1 MALTF
6 GDLGLSLTSGISPL
20 PLATVQGNDLINLTF
35 HFNYN
40 GTKDVL
46 LENSTA
52 CQELNKTS
60 VFLNFVITFPVV
72 LEIVYPANAS
82 NYSGNID
89 TDFSNCSFSPSLEID
104 LQNVPSGIPGAD
116 ILTFHVLSQ
125 NLSWMATLSVW
136 LKVLNSARAGSL
148 LNITANATI
157 GNDTKSIHIA
167 SFKTALPG
175 NLQFS
180 FTTSIPQTP
189 SLGLTSDERVTLS
202 VSFEIPRITG
212 DLMLM
217 FMLPTFALSTPMKFI
232 SGYVKSFSHGAIS
245 RRLVVGDIPVFGITK
260 SIVKKFRES
269 LNIARFFFG
278 DTVNNEA
285 NSPMNGVVTVEVTAM
300 VQSSQSL
307 YVPGTRDKIICA
319 LNYISPSGLSYVAAE
334 TELIT
339 IELEEPLLEY
349 QFFKQGSDC
358 CYEGLDQVAYTF
370 EVKNPNISTAPAL
383 NVSVDIHFSSPHI
396 AVYNISILLCGIS
409 ESNERMCVDLNG
421 TEVMTNYRLSGFN
434 MNLRR

>member
-20 PLATVQGNDLINLTF
+20 PLTTVQGNDLINLTF
-35 HFNYN
+35 RFNYN
-40 GTKDVL
+40 GTNDVL
-46 LENSTA
+46 LENSTT

-104 LQNVPSGIPGAD
+104 LQNVPSSIPGAD

-125 NLSWMATLSVW
+125 NLSWTATLSVW

-157 GNDTKSIHIA
+157 GNDTKSVHIA
-167 SFKTALPG
+167 SLKTALPG
-175 NLQFS
+175 NIQLN

-189 SLGLTSDERVTLS
+189 DLRLTSDERVTLS
-202 VSFEIPRITG
+202 VSFELPRITA
-212 DLMLM
+212 DLTLM
-217 FMLPTFALSTPMKFI
+217 FMLPTFGNSTPMKFI
-232 SGYVKSFSHGAIS
+232 SGSVKSFSHGVIS
-245 RRLVVGDIPVFGITK
+245 QRLGVRDLPIFNITM
-260 SIVKKFRES
+260 SNVKKFPQS

-278 DTVNNEA
+278 ETVNNKT
-285 NSPMNGVVTVEVTAM
+285 NSPMNGVVTVEVTA
-300 VQSSQSL
+300 VVESSQRL
-307 YVPGTRDKIICA
+307 FVPGTRDKILCS

-334 TELIT
+334 TELV

-349 QFFKQGSDC
+349 QFFKEGSDC
-358 CYEGLDQVAYTF
+358 CYEGHDLVAFTF

-396 AVYNISILLCGIS
+396 AVHNISILLCGIS
-409 ESNERMCVDLNG
+409 VSNERLCVDLNG
-421 TEVMTNYRLSGFN
+421 TEVMTNHSSSGFN